1 MPSPLLQGG
10 TRRRRRLG
18 RERRRLR
25 PPRLGRER
33 RRLRPPRPRR
43 AWLWGL
49 LVVVLAAA
57 AAGAS
62 WYVWLRRSHK
72 GTAEAAVRHAAPK
85 PKRPPGPPGI
95 HFPGRNVI
103 PIRFGAPPRAGLLF
117 SLDSGEVLWSTSP
130 FERVPIA
137 SLTKIMSAILIVE
150 HTHDSELAPVTHEAL
165 AYQGQALGELP
176 PHRRVPVRGLL
187 AGMLLTSANDATIDL
202 ADLVAGS
209 DRKFAALMDDE
220 AQQLG
225 LRCSHFVSSYG
236 LQDANV
242 SCAADLASLAR
253 IAMSKPRISELS
265 SQSQAKVPFPIKGGY
280 LYVSSTNPLY
290 AVNYPGTIGLKT
302 GTTTKAGRCLVAIVR
317 RHGRTFGVVLLNSPN
332 PGSQA
337 VKLFNTAFS
346 HHV

>member
-10 TRRRRRLG
+10 SRRRRRLG
-18 RERRRLR
+18 RDRRQLR
-25 PPRLGRER
+25 PR
-33 RRLRPPRPRR
+33 RPRR
-43 AWLWGL
+43 AWLWGAAL
-49 LVVVLAAA
+49 VVLAAA

-62 WYVWLRRSHK
+62 WYVWLRPAHH
-72 GTAEAAVRHAAPK
+72 GTAEAAVRHATPPK
-85 PKRPPGPPGI
+85 PKRAPGPPGI
-95 HFPGRNVI
+95 HFPGRNVL
-103 PIRFGAPPRAGLLF
+103 PIHFGAPPRAGLLF

-130 FERVPIA
+130 FESVPIA

-165 AYQGQALGELP
+165 TYQGQALGELP

-302 GTTTKAGRCLVAIVR
+302 DRK
-317 RHGRTFGVVLLNSPN
+317 S
-332 PGSQA
+332 
-337 VKLFNTAFS
+337 
-346 HHV
+346 

>member
-10 TRRRRRLG
+10 SRRRRRLG
-18 RERRRLR
+18 RDRRQL
-25 PPRLGRER
+25 
-33 RRLRPPRPRR
+33 RPRR
-43 AWLWGL
+43 PRRTWLWGAVL
-49 LVVVLAAA
+49 VVLAAA
-57 AAGAS
+57 VAGAS
-62 WYVWLRRSHK
+62 WYVWLRPHH
-72 GTAEAAVRHAAPK
+72 GTAEAAVRHVARPK
-85 PKRPPGPPGI
+85 PKRAAGPPGI
-95 HFPGRNVI
+95 HFPARNVI
-103 PIRFGAPPRAGLLF
+103 PIHFGAPPRAGLLF

-209 DRKFAALMDDE
+209 DHRFAGLMNDE
-220 AQQLG
+220 VQQLG

-290 AVNYPGTIGLKT
+290 AIDYPGTIGLKT

-317 RHGRTFGVVLLNSPN
+317 RRGRTFGVVLLNSPN

-337 VKLFNTAFS
+337 VKLFNAAFS